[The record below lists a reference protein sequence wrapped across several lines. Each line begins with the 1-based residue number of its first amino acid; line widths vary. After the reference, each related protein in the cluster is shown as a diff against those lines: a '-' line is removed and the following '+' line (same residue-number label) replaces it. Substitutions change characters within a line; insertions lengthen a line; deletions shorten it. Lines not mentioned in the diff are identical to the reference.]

1 MKDLSKT
8 DYVLPAG
15 GWVDGI
21 YVPAGKVLSLT
32 ADEAKYLVLAGT
44 VVADAPKPAPQRAR
58 RKRSR

>member
-1 MKDLSKT
+1 MKPTSKT

-15 GWVDGI
+15 GWVNGI
-21 YVPAGKVLSLT
+21 YEPAGKVLSLT

-44 VVADAPKPAPQRAR
+44 VVADVPKPVPSR